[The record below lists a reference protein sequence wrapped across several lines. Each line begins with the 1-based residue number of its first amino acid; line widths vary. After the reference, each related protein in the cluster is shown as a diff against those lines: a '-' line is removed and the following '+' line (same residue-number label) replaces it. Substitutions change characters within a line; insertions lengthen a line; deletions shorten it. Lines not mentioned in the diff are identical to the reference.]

1 MDTHASILR
10 LCTWVLG
17 AKNKMGIASE
27 IREKLPLCGRCINC
41 KLLIWN
47 DKAELKTSQTLIK
60 FKNLDS
66 SYYYT
71 VRCSWL
77 KSPVS
82 EPQFLDTCEGRQLQ
96 KSENT

>member
-1 MDTHASILR
+1 
-10 LCTWVLG
+10 
-17 AKNKMGIASE
+17 MGIASE

-71 VRCSWL
+71 CL
-77 KSPVS
+77 LYTSPS
-82 EPQFLDTCEGRQLQ
+82 PRDRTR
-96 KSENT
+96 SRMPSSA